1 MGFPRQEYWS
11 GLPCP
16 PLQGIFLTQ
25 GLNLHLLHQQVGSL
39 PLSHLGSAVVCAGGV
54 LILNSG
60 TEDTPRPSQEG
71 LGVDGRTRPLIS
83 NMSHKLQSTSLDK
96 DQDQ

>member
-1 MGFPRQEYWS
+1 M
-11 GLPCP
+11 
-16 PLQGIFLTQ
+16 
-25 GLNLHLLHQQVGSL
+25 HQQVGSL